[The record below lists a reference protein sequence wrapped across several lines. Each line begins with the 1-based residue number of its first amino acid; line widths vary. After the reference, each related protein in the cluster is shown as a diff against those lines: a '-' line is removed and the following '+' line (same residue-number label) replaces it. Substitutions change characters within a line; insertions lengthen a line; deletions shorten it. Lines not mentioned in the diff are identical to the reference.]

1 MTQSAPKPRV
11 ARATTATVGRRS
23 RKSVRVPRTC
33 ITAAAA
39 PKASTMARTTQ
50 RPWRRRRMASIV
62 HATICATE
70 VAAATQSRIT
80 IWAGT
85 TASRG
90 SA

>member
-1 MTQSAPKPRV
+1 M
-11 ARATTATVGRRS
+11 
-23 RKSVRVPRTC
+23 RVPRTC

-39 PKASTMARTTQ
+39 AKASTMARTTQ

-70 VAAATQSRIT
+70 VAAATQSRMT
-80 IWAGT
+80 IWAGAT
-85 TASRG
+85 SATG